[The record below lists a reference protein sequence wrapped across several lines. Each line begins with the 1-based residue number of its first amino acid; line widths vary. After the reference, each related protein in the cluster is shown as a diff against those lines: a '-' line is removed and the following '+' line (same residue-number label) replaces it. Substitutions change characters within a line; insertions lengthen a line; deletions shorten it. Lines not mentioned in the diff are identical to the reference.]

1 MAQSFYRDSQKIE
14 RITPFLLA
22 DIKMVIIPPDVL
34 EDIYQFEL
42 WGLSDCEDLNIDL
55 MPT

>member
-42 WGLSDCEDLNIDL
+42 WGFL
-55 MPT
+55 TVKT